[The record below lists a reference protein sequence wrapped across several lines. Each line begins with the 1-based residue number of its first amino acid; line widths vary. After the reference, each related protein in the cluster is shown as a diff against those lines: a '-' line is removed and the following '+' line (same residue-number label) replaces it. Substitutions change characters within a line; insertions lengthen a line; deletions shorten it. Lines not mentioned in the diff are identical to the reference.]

1 MPLPLPLPLT
11 GRLFGVLNIN
21 KRPNVTSRDVVNVVQ
36 RLVRPAKCGHAGT
49 LDPMATGVLL
59 VCVGPAT
66 RLMDLLHRNSKVY
79 RAEFRLGARSDTD
92 DSTGQIQEVEINST
106 VPTASQV
113 TAQLQ
118 TMVGLIQQ
126 IPPAFSAVHVE
137 GKRAYALA
145 RRGEQVVLQPRT
157 VHIHRI
163 SLLSYSWPLLSLEI
177 ECGSGTYIRSIA
189 RDLGNQ
195 LGCGGLMTELQR
207 TSIGQFSIVDA
218 VDPEQLTI
226 NTLSEH
232 LQTATQIT
240 ADLPQ
245 YRCSSQDTA
254 ALKCGKKLSVDD
266 QRLLRTEMFPS
277 SLNSGIT
284 AALTD
289 MQGDELLALA
299 ELSINRRELQPKI
312 GFC

>member
-1 MPLPLPLPLT
+1 MPLT

-21 KRPNVTSRDVVNVVQ
+21 KPPDVTSRDVVNVVQ
-36 RLVRPAKCGHAGT
+36 RLVKPAKCGHAGT

-66 RLMDLLHRNSKVY
+66 RLMDLLHQNSKIY
-79 RAEFRLGARSDTD
+79 HTQFRLGARSDTD
-92 DSTGQIQEVEINST
+92 DSTGQIQELVIDGP
-106 VPTASQV
+106 VPTTSQV
-113 TAQLQ
+113 TSQLQ

-145 RRGEQVVLQPRT
+145 RRGEQVALQPRS

-195 LGCGGLMTELQR
+195 LGCGGLMTQLQR
-207 TSIGQFSIVDA
+207 TSIGQFSLADA
-218 VDPEQLTI
+218 VTPEQLTI
-226 NTLSEH
+226 NTLSNF
-232 LQTATQIT
+232 LQPATRIT
-240 ADLPQ
+240 VDLPQ
-245 YRCSSQDTA
+245 YRCSRQDTD
-254 ALKCGKKLSVDD
+254 ALKCGKKLSVDE
-266 QRLLRTEMFPS
+266 QRLELAGMKPPS
-277 SLNSGIT
+277 LSSCVT

-299 ELSINRRELQPKI
+299 ELSVIRRELQPKI
-312 GFC
+312 VFC